1 MHDFPA
7 VARLEWP
14 EARLVHFASRG
25 EPAAAKADPDLAV
38 TDPSSV
44 SLALFGA
51 VEAHVEAAGKRSD
64 RHIMPGAVTLCGP
77 EPIRWIDASSKGE
90 VEYIEITASE
100 KVRREVASELRVPQR
115 FELDDDHGWSDPIVF
130 AIASRFRSAARESL
144 AVADIERDILLR
156 RLYGRVFA
164 TRFGGRFRIRGGLD
178 RVRLDR
184 VIDFVEAHLKENLT
198 LGKLAEVAALSPFHF
213 ARSFRLSTGLTPHR
227 YVRARRLERA
237 RDMIVS
243 GALIRDVAARAGY
256 KNLGHFREAYRAH
269 FGTGYAVERQSRPR
283 AGCAN

>member
-51 VEAHVEAAGKRSD
+51 VEARVEAAGKRSD
-64 RHIMPGAVTLCGP
+64 RRIMPGAVTLCGP

-100 KVRREVASELRVPQR
+100 KVRREVASELRVPHH

-130 AIASRFRSAARESL
+130 DIASRFRSAARESL

-164 TRFGGRFRIRGGLD
+164 TRFGGRFRIRGSLD

-184 VIDFVEAHLKENLT
+184 VIDFVEAHLEENLT

-256 KNLGHFREAYRAH
+256 ENLGHFRAAYRAH

-283 AGCAN
+283 GN